1 MTVATAPQSDS
12 VRAVLRAV
20 IAVIALSTAAF
31 FFYTAWYGTFPALI
45 QRSVLLG
52 AAMCLVFLGLA
63 ERSTATGTRRAMV
76 LLVVAVGVVASAIPA
91 GFIVVDFQ
99 NIAES
104 AGFYGQKEV
113 ILASVMVTA
122 LLIATWFAFG
132 AALPLIAVVFILYAL
147 FGRSMPDILSH
158 RGLGWNS
165 LMAGNY
171 LTTKGVLGVPL
182 GAVADVVLYF
192 LVFSS
197 FLAATGATDTF
208 VRLSQLLVGRMR
220 GGPAKIA
227 VVGSGLLGSVS
238 GSAVAN
244 VAASGTFTIP
254 MMKRVGYTPHF
265 AGAVEAVAS
274 SGSQI
279 MPPVMGAAVFI
290 MADMLQVGYG
300 TIILAAVFPAL
311 IYYANLFLV
320 VDLEAAKLELS
331 GLDDFN
337 KDQTAQLLKDSVF
350 LLVPL
355 AILFGMVL
363 IQYSPRYAAMVS
375 LAVLLVM
382 NLLNPK
388 HRMGPRALM
397 NAMVDGMVSV
407 APITVAVAVAGIIV
421 GVVEVTGLGL
431 NLTTVMT
438 AAAENSL
445 LLLLMLTMVSSIILG
460 MGLPTVACYII
471 LALIIAP
478 VMVRL
483 GVPPIAAHMFVFYFG
498 TLSAITPPVALG
510 SFTAAGIAGASPLQT
525 SFTSLRIALPVFFMP
540 YMFVFQPGLL
550 FQGDVIALMIPLIN
564 SGLAVVGLSAATV
577 GYFRGS
583 LGLARRA
590 MFLVGA
596 LMAFA
601 PEHLSSIAGA
611 LLIAAAIA
619 IGEMRSPKRGA
630 VTSREST
637 GHTQERQRNET
648 NRR

>member
-1 MTVATAPQSDS
+1 MTDAYPPQSDATRVV
-12 VRAVLRAV
+12 VRALIVAISLA
-20 IAVIALSTAAF
+20 TAAF
-31 FFYTAWYGTFPALI
+31 YFYTAWYGTFPALI

-52 AAMCLVFLGLA
+52 TTMSLVFLGLA
-63 ERSTATGTRRAMV
+63 DRSTATGARRALLM
-76 LLVVAVGVVASAIPA
+76 LVVVTGVVASAITA
-91 GFIVVDFQ
+91 GFIVIDFE

-104 AGFYGQKEV
+104 AGFYGQREV
-113 ILASVMVTA
+113 ILASVMVVA
-122 LLIATWFAFG
+122 LLIATYFAFG
-132 AALPLIAVVFILYAL
+132 AALPLIAVAFILYAL

-158 RGLGWNS
+158 RGLSWSS

-197 FLAATGATDTF
+197 FLAATGASDTF

-320 VDLEAAKLELS
+320 VDLEAAKLKLR
-331 GLDDFN
+331 GLDDLD
-337 KDQTAQLLKDSVF
+337 KDQTGQLMRDSVF

-355 AILFGMVL
+355 AVLFGMVL
-363 IQYSPRYAAMVS
+363 MQYSPRYAAIVS

-382 NLLNPK
+382 NMFNPR
-388 HRMGPRALM
+388 HRMGPRGLI
-397 NAMVDGMVSV
+397 NAIVDGMTGV
-407 APITVAVAVAGIIV
+407 APIAVAVAVAGIIV

-431 NLTTVMT
+431 NLTTIMT
-438 AAAENSL
+438 AAAKNSL
-445 LLLLMLTMVSSIILG
+445 LLLLVLTMDSSIILG

-525 SFTSLRIALPVFFMP
+525 SFTSLRIALPAFLMP
-540 YMFVFQPGLL
+540 YIFVFQPGLL
-550 FQGDVIALMIPLIN
+550 FQGDIVGLLIPLVN
-564 SGLAVVGLSAATV
+564 SALAVVGLSAATV
-577 GYFRGS
+577 GYFRGP
-583 LGLARRA
+583 LGLVRRA

-601 PEHLSSIAGA
+601 PDHLTDIAGA

-619 IGEMRSPKRGA
+619 VGEFRGSKTA
-630 VTSREST
+630 AMPAREPT
-637 GHTQERQRNET
+637 EH
-648 NRR
+648 

>member
-1 MTVATAPQSDS
+1 LTIDTASPSDPL
-12 VRAVLRAV
+12 RRVLRAL
-20 IAVIALSTAAF
+20 IAAIALSTAAF
-31 FFYTAWYGTFPALI
+31 YFYTAWYGTYPALI

-52 AAMCLVFLGLA
+52 SAICLVFLGLA
-63 ERSTATGTRRAMV
+63 ERSPATGAKRT
-76 LLVVAVGVVASAIPA
+76 LLITLVAVGVAASALTA

-104 AGFYGQKEV
+104 AGFYGQTEV
-113 ILASVMVTA
+113 ILASIMVIA

-132 AALPLIAVVFILYAL
+132 AALPLIAIAFILYAL

-158 RGLGWNS
+158 RGLSWSS

-197 FLAATGATDTF
+197 FLAATGASDTF

-254 MMKRVGYTPHF
+254 MMKRVGYSPHF
-265 AGAVEAVAS
+265 SGAVEAVAS

-290 MADMLQVGYG
+290 MADMLQVGYS
-300 TIILAAVFPAL
+300 TIIMAAFFPAL
-311 IYYANLFLV
+311 IYYTNLFFV
-320 VDLEAAKLELS
+320 VDLEAAKLELR
-331 GLDDFN
+331 GLDDFE
-337 KDQTAQLLKDSVF
+337 KGQTVQLLKDSIF

-355 AILFGMVL
+355 GILFGMVL
-363 IQYSPRYAAMVS
+363 MQYSPRYAAIVS
-375 LAVLLVM
+375 LAVLLLM
-382 NLLNPK
+382 NMVNPR
-388 HRMGPRALM
+388 HRLGPRALM
-397 NAMVDGMVSV
+397 NAMVDGMRSV

-431 NLTTVMT
+431 NLTTIMT

-445 LLLLMLTMVSSIILG
+445 LLLLILTMVSSIILG

-510 SFTAAGIAGASPLQT
+510 SFTAAGIAGSAPLQT
-525 SFTSLRIALPVFFMP
+525 SFTSLRIALPAFLMP
-540 YMFVFQPGLL
+540 YLFVFQPGLL
-550 FQGDVIALMIPLIN
+550 FQGDVTALLVPLVN
-564 SGLAVVGLSAATV
+564 SGLAVLGLSAATV
-577 GYFRGS
+577 GYFRGRI
-583 LGLARRA
+583 GLPRRA
-590 MFLVGA
+590 MFLIGA

-601 PEHLSSIAGA
+601 PDHLTDIAGA

-619 IGEMRSPKRGA
+619 IGELSRSKGETVTARGSA
-630 VTSREST
+630 
-637 GHTQERQRNET
+637 RQ
-648 NRR
+648 